1 MLRPGYPLL
10 RYFQIGKMLS
20 VSLLMIRNFVFTGY
34 TCLAKTA
41 AITFKTVIG
50 FYIIC
55 CGLPNVLPAFHL
67 VMPFLG
73 NRSDGAP

>member
-1 MLRPGYPLL
+1 MGQMLQMRL
-10 RYFQIGKMLS
+10 
-20 VSLLMIRNFVFTGY
+20 LLMWNFTFTGY
-34 TCLAKTA
+34 TCLAKTT

-50 FYIIC
+50 FYITC
-55 CGLPNVLPAFHL
+55 CGLPNVLQAFHL